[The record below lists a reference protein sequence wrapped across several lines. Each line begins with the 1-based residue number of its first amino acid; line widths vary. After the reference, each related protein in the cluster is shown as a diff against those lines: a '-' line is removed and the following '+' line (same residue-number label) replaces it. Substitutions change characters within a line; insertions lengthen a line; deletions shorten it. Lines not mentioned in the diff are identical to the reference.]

1 LAWAVQ
7 ILSHPQ
13 CNIEDSPEQAP
24 ENLRSLR
31 KIFRHDSLAYPQQ
44 AAGNA
49 LAAGFKILDKVL
61 QREVKRFLDR
71 PFSLGSEIVGKPVQN
86 DVKEKILRESI
97 RLFLARGFRGTSI
110 KEITEAAGVARGTLY
125 WYYKSKN
132 EILQDVFKK
141 FDTEFV
147 DPLKQIVESCEG
159 PFPVRY
165 GAFHKFATEFAR
177 DNRDLSLAFN
187 ALLNEIVG
195 THTEG
200 ESLAKTVYE
209 KFRRVIIS
217 MLEEGR
223 RDGSIGKDID
233 PSIYAHIIL
242 ASHTGMLVQW
252 FVTDKGLD
260 VAVFTK
266 TFKKFI
272 LKGLAGGRS

>member
-1 LAWAVQ
+1 MANE
-7 ILSHPQ
+7 P
-13 CNIEDSPEQAP
+13 AP
-24 ENLRSLR
+24 T
-31 KIFRHDSLAYPQQ
+31 
-44 AAGNA
+44 
-49 LAAGFKILDKVL
+49 
-61 QREVKRFLDR
+61 
-71 PFSLGSEIVGKPVQN
+71 
-86 DVKEKILRESI
+86 DVKDKIMQESI
-97 RLFLARGFRGTSI
+97 RLFLAKGFRGTSI
-110 KEITEAAGVARGTLY
+110 KEITDASGVARGTLY
-125 WYYKSKN
+125 WHYKSKN
-132 EILQDVFKK
+132 EILKGVFHK

-147 DPLKQIVESCEG
+147 EELKRIVEGCEK
-159 PFPVRY
+159 PFPARY

-177 DNRDLSLAFN
+177 DNRELSLAFN

-209 KFRRVIIS
+209 KFRRVIMN
-217 MLEEGR
+217 MLEEGK

-252 FVTDKGLD
+252 FVMDKTLD

-272 LKGLAGGRS
+272 LKGLVGGRQ